1 MRRAQDLVATP
12 GRTTAGTRPRLA
24 PPGLDCHPS
33 GRSSRIRTRNQGL
46 SGYVPNPPKNYRYE
60 QAKPVDLHAQ
70 HWAEYE
76 KHGKEPAREPEKIG
90 IALRIGVFFDGTGNN
105 ANNSAAGLL
114 CGAQHP
120 IAPED
125 IPASCMPYMSDP
137 DSSYGAGPTNIKKL
151 FSLYKKTQKAEG
163 DGLLKYVSSP
173 IYVEGIGTESNQMD
187 SAVGAG
193 TGRGETGVTSRVQ
206 ASFTQIKQAIE
217 EALQENPDS
226 EIASLTFDTFGF
238 SRGAAA
244 RHFANEVVRGNQGA
258 LGDLLN
264 RNAADF
270 SRTFDNKYGNG
281 IKMGFI
287 GLFDTVPSIAGFTN
301 LGRVKSPIAPGVRLY
316 LDRQYFTDVVHL
328 VARDE
333 CRANFA
339 LSRVKPAH
347 PEYTLPGVHSDIGGS
362 YLDEVEERV
371 LVSPMQTLDVPRYVD
386 VSTTSIY
393 HDAARVKSEWLAKG
407 WPAHLLDIV
416 TPASFEIPQEHQDR
430 LSPGQKRVYAA
441 LQLKRPVSGK
451 LSRVYLRVMYQLAKE
466 KGVQFI
472 DIPEDDEYSVPA
484 ELQPL
489 CDRFLTGN
497 YRTTAEEEALLKLKY
512 IHTSANWNHPL
523 GRRDGSGIDAVYI
536 NAPTEDAIR
545 VQHPHVADW
554 KLW

>member
-1 MRRAQDLVATP
+1 M
-12 GRTTAGTRPRLA
+12 
-24 PPGLDCHPS
+24 
-33 GRSSRIRTRNQGL
+33 

-60 QAKPVDLHAQ
+60 EAKPVDIHAQ
-70 HWAEYE
+70 RWAEYE
-76 KHGKEPAREPEKIG
+76 KHGKEPAPEPEKIG

-105 ANNSAAGLL
+105 ANNTAAGLL

-125 IPASCMPYMSDP
+125 IPASCQPYMKDP
-137 DSSYGAGPTNIKKL
+137 DSSYGAGPTNVKKL

-163 DGLLKYVSSP
+163 DGFLKHASSS
-173 IYVEGIGTESNQMD
+173 IYVEGIGTESNQKD
-187 SAVGAG
+187 SVVGSG
-193 TGRGETGVTSRVQ
+193 MGRGETGVVGRVQ
-206 ASFTQIKQAIE
+206 ESFTQIKLAVE
-217 EALQENPDS
+217 ETLRENPGT

-244 RHFANEVVRGNQGA
+244 ARHFSNEVVRGKQGA
-258 LGDLLN
+258 LGGLLN
-264 RNAADF
+264 SNAGDF
-270 SRTFDNKYGNG
+270 SRNFDNQYGNG

-301 LGRVKSPIAPGVRLY
+301 FGRVKSPIAPGVRLY

-347 PEYTLPGVHSDIGGS
+347 PEYTFPGVHSDIGGS
-362 YLDEVEERV
+362 YLDEVEECV
-371 LVSPMQTLDVPRYVD
+371 LVSPMQTLAVPLYVD

-393 HDAARVKSEWLAKG
+393 QDAARVKSEWIARG
-407 WPAHLLDIV
+407 WPDHLLEIV
-416 TPASFEIPQEHQDR
+416 TPASFKIPQEYQDR

-451 LSRVYLRVMYQLAKE
+451 LSRVYLRVMHQLAKE
-466 KGVQFI
+466 KGVQFS
-472 DIPEDDEYSVPA
+472 DIPAGDEFSIPA
-484 ELQPL
+484 ELQSL
-489 CDRFLTGN
+489 CDRFLAGN
-497 YRTTAEEEALLKLKY
+497 YRTTPEDESLLELKY

-545 VQHPHVADW
+545 VQHPHVPDW